1 MLEEV
6 IRFMDP
12 QTQGVYVDAT
22 IGDGGHAGALLSRG
36 GVLVGIDRDEESL
49 RRAADNLRGYKD
61 RLILKKG
68 NFGRIEAL
76 VREAGYRY
84 VQGIILD
91 LGISSNQVDQPLRG
105 FSYRKDGPLDMR
117 MDRNLTVTAADL
129 LNNCN
134 VEELTRIFKEYGE
147 ERWASRIA
155 SFVIEYRQ
163 KRRLES
169 TRELVKI
176 IKAAIPLRA
185 RQRGTHPARRC
196 FQALRIAVNKELNEL
211 EEALPQCIDL
221 LEREGNL
228 CIISYHS
235 LEDRIVKKYF
245 KSQAEACTCPAGLP
259 QCVCDATARIK
270 IMTRHPLRPTREEI
284 AGNPRS
290 RSALLRVAQ
299 KT

>member
-1 MLEEV
+1 M
-6 IRFMDP
+6 
-12 QTQGVYVDAT
+12 
-22 IGDGGHAGALLSRG
+22 
-36 GVLVGIDRDEESL
+36 GIDRDEESL

-155 SFVIEYRQ
+155 S
-163 KRRLES
+163 L
-169 TRELVKI
+169 
-176 IKAAIPLRA
+176 
-185 RQRGTHPARRC
+185 
-196 FQALRIAVNKELNEL
+196 
-211 EEALPQCIDL
+211 
-221 LEREGNL
+221 
-228 CIISYHS
+228 
-235 LEDRIVKKYF
+235 
-245 KSQAEACTCPAGLP
+245 
-259 QCVCDATARIK
+259 
-270 IMTRHPLRPTREEI
+270 
-284 AGNPRS
+284 
-290 RSALLRVAQ
+290 
-299 KT
+299 